1 MLRLMRKQAGSWLI
15 KILLGAI
22 VIVFVFW
29 GVGSFRSQRGDRIA
43 TVNGDSITL
52 DEYRDAFE
60 NLIDQLRRRFGNSLD
75 ENMIKNL
82 QVKKQALN
90 RLINNT
96 LLLQE
101 AKRLKF
107 RVSDTELASAIS
119 EITAFQRAGRFDKQL
134 YRNVLERLR
143 TTPEEF
149 EVVQSNAMM
158 IEKLSTL
165 VTSGVK
171 ISDQEAME
179 WFNWANASVNIDFV
193 LFEPDRYKNVN
204 PPLEET
210 KTFFERHKENYK
222 TEAMVKVRYLHFNPD
237 TYRSKVTF
245 SDEELLE
252 YYNENQEAFK
262 TPKTV
267 EARHIL
273 FTVDE
278 NATPEAVKKIQERA
292 LDILKLA
299 KEGKDFAELAKQYSE
314 GPTRDSGGYLGIF
327 RKEAMV
333 KPFADMAF
341 SLKAGEIGG
350 PVRTQFGWHIIKVE
364 KVNEAS
370 ILSFDEAKAQ
380 IKENLTEER
389 VKNLAYDDAEA
400 VSDVSFQEDDLL
412 KLAKERNLKVLT
424 TDFFSR
430 KGPEKG
436 ISNPSNF
443 ASIAFNL
450 AVGEISDIQE
460 IENGYYIIQLMEKIP
475 PKIPEFTQVSET
487 VTAALV
493 QEKQEEKA
501 KADADSFLAALKSGK
516 SMDAESKHFNLTP
529 TTTGFFKRGDSIPK
543 IGPDREIAEAAF
555 QLTDEK
561 KLGEN
566 IIKGAKG
573 YYIIRFNGRKAPEAE
588 NFNKEKGDIEKRLLA
603 QKQSRTFD
611 ALLTQIRSKSEISI
625 KDGFLE

>member
-15 KILLGAI
+15 KVLLGAI

-43 TVNGDSITL
+43 TVNGDPITL
-52 DEYRDAFE
+52 DEYRNTFD
-60 NLIDQLRRRFGNSLD
+60 NLVDQLRRRFGSNLD
-75 ENMIKNL
+75 GDMIEKL

-90 RLINNT
+90 QLINNT

-107 RVSDTELASAIS
+107 RVSDTELADAIL
-119 EITAFQRAGRFDKQL
+119 EIPGFQEAGRFDNRL

-143 TTPEEF
+143 MTPEEF
-149 EVVQSNAMM
+149 EVAQRNGMM

-165 VTSGVK
+165 ITSGVK

-193 LFEPDRYKNVN
+193 LFEPDHYKDVN
-204 PPLEET
+204 PSLEET
-210 KTFFERHKENYK
+210 KTYFESHKENYK
-222 TEAMVKVRYLHFNPD
+222 TEAMVKVRYLHFSPD
-237 TYRSKVTF
+237 EYRSKVTI

-262 TPKTV
+262 TPQTV

-273 FTVDE
+273 FRVDE

-314 GPTRDSGGYLGIF
+314 GPTRDNGGYLGSF

-341 SLKAGEIGG
+341 SMKAGEISE
-350 PVRTQFGWHIIKVE
+350 PVRTRFGWHIIKVE

-370 ILSFDEAKAQ
+370 VLSFDEAKER
-380 IKENLTEER
+380 IKKKLAGER
-389 VKNLAYDDAEA
+389 GKNLAYDEAEA
-400 VSDVSFQEDDLL
+400 VSEVSFEEDDLF
-412 KLAKERNLKVLT
+412 KIANERNLKVLT

-436 ISNPSNF
+436 ISTPSKF
-443 ASIAFNL
+443 ASFAFNL
-450 AVGEISDIQE
+450 SVGEISDIQE
-460 IENGYYIIQLMEKIP
+460 FENGYYIIELIDKIP
-475 PKIPEFTQVSET
+475 PKIPEFTQVKET
-487 VTAALV
+487 VRADLV
-493 QEKQEEKA
+493 REKKGEKA
-501 KADADSFLAALKSGK
+501 KADANSFLAALKSGK

-529 TTTGFFKRGDSIPK
+529 TSTGFFKRSDSIPK
-543 IGPDREIAEAAF
+543 IGPEREIAEIAF
-555 QLTDEK
+555 QLTNEK
-561 KLGEN
+561 KLAEN
-566 IIKGAKG
+566 VIKGVKG
-573 YYIIRFNGRKAPEAE
+573 YYIIQFSGRKIPEAE

-603 QKQSRTFD
+603 QKESRTFD
-611 ALLTQIRSKSEISI
+611 ALLTQIRSKSDISI
-625 KDGFLE
+625 QEGFLE

>member
-1 MLRLMRKQAGSWLI
+1 MLRLMREQAGSWLI
-15 KILLGAI
+15 KVLLGAI

-43 TVNGDSITL
+43 TVNGDPITL
-52 DEYRDAFE
+52 DEYRNTFD
-60 NLIDQLRRRFGNSLD
+60 NLVDQLRRRFGNNLD
-75 ENMIKNL
+75 GDMIEKL

-90 RLINNT
+90 QLINNT

-107 RVSDTELASAIS
+107 RVSDTELADAIS
-119 EITAFQRAGRFDKQL
+119 EIPGFQEAGRFDNRL

-143 TTPEEF
+143 MTPEEF
-149 EVVQSNAMM
+149 EVAQRNGMM

-165 VTSGVK
+165 ITSGVK

-193 LFEPDRYKNVN
+193 LFEPDHYKDVN
-204 PPLEET
+204 PSLEET
-210 KTFFERHKENYK
+210 KTYFESHKENYK
-222 TEAMVKVRYLHFNPD
+222 TEAMVKVRYLHFSPD
-237 TYRSKVTF
+237 EYRSKVTI

-262 TPKTV
+262 TPQTV

-273 FTVDE
+273 FRVDE

-314 GPTRDSGGYLGIF
+314 GPTRDNGGYLGSF

-341 SLKAGEIGG
+341 SMKAGEISE
-350 PVRTQFGWHIIKVE
+350 PVRTRFGWHIIKVE

-370 ILSFDEAKAQ
+370 VLSFDEAKER
-380 IKENLTEER
+380 IKKKLAGER
-389 VKNLAYDDAEA
+389 GKNLAYDEAEA
-400 VSDVSFQEDDLL
+400 VSEVSFEEDDLF
-412 KLAKERNLKVLT
+412 KIAKERNLKVLT

-436 ISNPSNF
+436 ISTPSKF
-443 ASIAFNL
+443 ASFAFNL
-450 AVGEISDIQE
+450 SVGEISDIQE
-460 IENGYYIIQLMEKIP
+460 FENGYYIIELIDKIP
-475 PKIPEFTQVSET
+475 PKIPEFTQVKET
-487 VTAALV
+487 VRADLV
-493 QEKQEEKA
+493 KEKKGEKA
-501 KADADSFLAALKSGK
+501 KADANSFLAALKSGK

-529 TTTGFFKRGDSIPK
+529 TSTGFFKRSDSIPK
-543 IGPDREIAEAAF
+543 IGPEREIAEIAF
-555 QLTDEK
+555 QLTNEK
-561 KLGEN
+561 KLAEN
-566 IIKGAKG
+566 VIKGVKG
-573 YYIIRFNGRKAPEAE
+573 YYIIQFSGRKTPEAE

-603 QKQSRTFD
+603 QKESRTFD
-611 ALLTQIRSKSEISI
+611 ALLTQIRSKSDISI
-625 KDGFLE
+625 QEGFLE

>member
-1 MLRLMRKQAGSWLI
+1 MREQAGSWLI
-15 KILLGAI
+15 KVLLGAI

-43 TVNGDSITL
+43 TVNGDPITL
-52 DEYRDAFE
+52 DEYRNTFD
-60 NLIDQLRRRFGNSLD
+60 NLVDQLRRRFGNNLD
-75 ENMIKNL
+75 GDMIEKL

-90 RLINNT
+90 QLINNT

-107 RVSDTELASAIS
+107 RVSDTELAGAIS
-119 EITAFQRAGRFDKQL
+119 EIPAFQEAGRFDNRL

-143 TTPEEF
+143 MTPEEF
-149 EVVQSNAMM
+149 EVAQRNGIM

-179 WFNWANASVNIDFV
+179 WFNWANASVNIDFA
-193 LFEPDRYKNVN
+193 LFEPDHYKDVN
-204 PPLEET
+204 PSLEET
-210 KTFFERHKENYK
+210 KTYFESHKENYK
-222 TEAMVKVRYLHFNPD
+222 TEAMVKIRYLHFSPD
-237 TYRSKVTF
+237 EYRSKVTI

-273 FTVDE
+273 FRVDE
-278 NATPEAVKKIQERA
+278 NATPEAVKKIQERE

-314 GPTRDSGGYLGIF
+314 GPTRDSGGYLGSF

-341 SLKAGEIGG
+341 SMKAGEISE
-350 PVRTQFGWHIIKVE
+350 PVRTRFGWHIIKVE
-364 KVNEAS
+364 KVNKAS
-370 ILSFDEAKAQ
+370 VLSFDEAKER
-380 IKENLTEER
+380 IKKKLAGER
-389 VKNLAYDDAEA
+389 GKNLAYDEAEA
-400 VSDVSFQEDDLL
+400 VSEVSFEENDLF
-412 KLAKERNLKVLT
+412 KIAKERNLKVLT
-424 TDFFSR
+424 TNFFSR

-436 ISNPSNF
+436 ISTPSKF
-443 ASIAFNL
+443 ASFAFNL
-450 AVGEISDIQE
+450 SVGEISDIQE
-460 IENGYYIIQLMEKIP
+460 FENGYYIIQLIDKIP
-475 PKIPEFTQVSET
+475 PKIPEFTQVKET
-487 VTAALV
+487 VRADLV
-493 QEKQEEKA
+493 REKQGEKA
-501 KADADSFLAALKSGK
+501 KTDANSFLAALKSGK

-529 TTTGFFKRGDSIPK
+529 TSTGFFKRSDSIPK
-543 IGPDREIAEAAF
+543 IGPEPEIAETAF
-555 QLTDEK
+555 QLTNEK
-561 KLGEN
+561 KLAEN
-566 IIKGAKG
+566 VIKGVKG
-573 YYIIRFNGRKAPEAE
+573 YYIIQFSGRKTPEAE

-603 QKQSRTFD
+603 QKESRTFD
-611 ALLTQIRSKSEISI
+611 ALLTQIRSKSDISI
-625 KDGFLE
+625 QEGFLE

>member
-1 MLRLMRKQAGSWLI
+1 MLRLMREQAGSWLI
-15 KILLGAI
+15 KVLLGAI

-43 TVNGDSITL
+43 TVNGDPITL
-52 DEYRDAFE
+52 DEYRNTFD
-60 NLIDQLRRRFGNSLD
+60 NLVDQLRRRFGNNLD
-75 ENMIKNL
+75 GDMIEKL

-90 RLINNT
+90 QLINNT

-107 RVSDTELASAIS
+107 RVSDTELAGAIS
-119 EITAFQRAGRFDKQL
+119 EIPAFQEAGRFDNRL

-143 TTPEEF
+143 MTPEEF
-149 EVVQSNAMM
+149 EVAQRNGIM

-179 WFNWANASVNIDFV
+179 WFNWANASVNIDFA
-193 LFEPDRYKNVN
+193 LFEPDHYKDVN
-204 PPLEET
+204 PSLEET
-210 KTFFERHKENYK
+210 KTYFESHKENYK
-222 TEAMVKVRYLHFNPD
+222 TEAMVKIRYLHFSPD
-237 TYRSKVTF
+237 EYRSKVTI

-273 FTVDE
+273 FRVDE
-278 NATPEAVKKIQERA
+278 NATPEAVKKIQERE

-314 GPTRDSGGYLGIF
+314 GPTRDSGGYLGSF

-341 SLKAGEIGG
+341 SMKAGEISE
-350 PVRTQFGWHIIKVE
+350 PVRTRFGWHIIKVE
-364 KVNEAS
+364 KVNKAS
-370 ILSFDEAKAQ
+370 VLSFDEAKER
-380 IKENLTEER
+380 IKKKLAGER
-389 VKNLAYDDAEA
+389 GKNLAYDEAEA
-400 VSDVSFQEDDLL
+400 VSEVSFEENDLF
-412 KLAKERNLKVLT
+412 KIAKERNLKVLT
-424 TDFFSR
+424 TNFFSR

-436 ISNPSNF
+436 ISTPSKF
-443 ASIAFNL
+443 ASFAFNL
-450 AVGEISDIQE
+450 SVGEISDIQE
-460 IENGYYIIQLMEKIP
+460 FENGYYIIQLIDKIP
-475 PKIPEFTQVSET
+475 PKIPEFTQVKET
-487 VTAALV
+487 VRADLV
-493 QEKQEEKA
+493 REKQGEKA
-501 KADADSFLAALKSGK
+501 KTDANSFLAALKSGK

-529 TTTGFFKRGDSIPK
+529 TSTGFFKRSDSIPK
-543 IGPDREIAEAAF
+543 IGPEPEIAETAF
-555 QLTDEK
+555 QLTNEK
-561 KLGEN
+561 KLAEN
-566 IIKGAKG
+566 VIKGVKG
-573 YYIIRFNGRKAPEAE
+573 YYIIQFSGRKTPEAE

-603 QKQSRTFD
+603 QKESRTFD
-611 ALLTQIRSKSEISI
+611 ALLTQIRSKSDISI
-625 KDGFLE
+625 QEGFLE

>member
-171 ISDQEAME
+171 ISDREAME

>member
-1 MLRLMRKQAGSWLI
+1 M
-15 KILLGAI
+15 
-22 VIVFVFW
+22 
-29 GVGSFRSQRGDRIA
+29 
-43 TVNGDSITL
+43 
-52 DEYRDAFE
+52 
-60 NLIDQLRRRFGNSLD
+60 
-75 ENMIKNL
+75 
-82 QVKKQALN
+82 
-90 RLINNT
+90 
-96 LLLQE
+96 
-101 AKRLKF
+101 
-107 RVSDTELASAIS
+107 
-119 EITAFQRAGRFDKQL
+119 
-134 YRNVLERLR
+134 
-143 TTPEEF
+143 TPEEF

-222 TEAMVKVRYLHFNPD
+222 TEAIVKVRYLHFNPD

-299 KEGKDFAELAKQYSE
+299 KGGKDFAELAKQYSE
-314 GPTRDSGGYLGIF
+314 GPTRDSGGYLGKF

-475 PKIPEFTQVSET
+475 PKIPEFTQVKET

-543 IGPDREIAEAAF
+543 IGPDREIAEAVF

-588 NFNKEKGDIEKRLLA
+588 NFNKEKGDIEKKLLA

>member
-52 DEYRDAFE
+52 DEYRDVFE

-171 ISDQEAME
+171 ISDREAME

-314 GPTRDSGGYLGIF
+314 GPTRDSGGYLGKF

-389 VKNLAYDDAEA
+389 VKNLAYDDAEE

-475 PKIPEFTQVSET
+475 PKIPEFTQVKET

-493 QEKQEEKA
+493 QEKQEAKA

-555 QLTDEK
+555 QLTAEK

>member
-1 MLRLMRKQAGSWLI
+1 MREQAGSWLI
-15 KILLGAI
+15 KVLLGAI

-43 TVNGDSITL
+43 TVNGDPITL
-52 DEYRDAFE
+52 DEYRNTFD
-60 NLIDQLRRRFGNSLD
+60 NLVDQLRRRFGNNLD
-75 ENMIKNL
+75 GDMIEKL

-90 RLINNT
+90 QLINNT

-107 RVSDTELASAIS
+107 RVSDTELADAIS
-119 EITAFQRAGRFDKQL
+119 EIPGFQEAGRFDNRL

-143 TTPEEF
+143 MTPEEF
-149 EVVQSNAMM
+149 EVAQRNGMM

-165 VTSGVK
+165 ITSGVK

-193 LFEPDRYKNVN
+193 LFEPDHYKDVN
-204 PPLEET
+204 PSLEET
-210 KTFFERHKENYK
+210 KTYFESHNENYK
-222 TEAMVKVRYLHFNPD
+222 TEAMVKVRYLHFSPD
-237 TYRSKVTF
+237 EYRSKVTI

-273 FTVDE
+273 FRVDE
-278 NATPEAVKKIQERA
+278 NATPEAVKKIQERE

-314 GPTRDSGGYLGIF
+314 GPTRDSGGYLGSF

-341 SLKAGEIGG
+341 SMKAGEISE
-350 PVRTQFGWHIIKVE
+350 PVRTRFGWHIIKVE
-364 KVNEAS
+364 KVNKAS
-370 ILSFDEAKAQ
+370 VLSFDEAKER
-380 IKENLTEER
+380 IKKKLAGER
-389 VKNLAYDDAEA
+389 GKNLAYDEAEA
-400 VSDVSFQEDDLL
+400 VSEVSFEENDLF
-412 KLAKERNLKVLT
+412 KIAKERNLKVLT
-424 TDFFSR
+424 TNFFSR

-436 ISNPSNF
+436 ISTPSKF
-443 ASIAFNL
+443 ASFAFNL
-450 AVGEISDIQE
+450 SVGEISDIQE
-460 IENGYYIIQLMEKIP
+460 FENGYYIIQLIDKIP
-475 PKIPEFTQVSET
+475 PKIPEFTQVKET
-487 VTAALV
+487 VRADLV
-493 QEKQEEKA
+493 REKQGEKA
-501 KADADSFLAALKSGK
+501 KTDANSFLAALKSGK

-529 TTTGFFKRGDSIPK
+529 TSTGFFKRSDSIPK
-543 IGPDREIAEAAF
+543 IGPEPEIAETAF
-555 QLTDEK
+555 QLTNEK
-561 KLGEN
+561 KLAEN
-566 IIKGAKG
+566 VIKGVKG
-573 YYIIRFNGRKAPEAE
+573 YYIIQFSGRKTPEAE

-603 QKQSRTFD
+603 QKESRTFD
-611 ALLTQIRSKSEISI
+611 ALLTQIRSKSDISI
-625 KDGFLE
+625 QEGFLE

>member
-15 KILLGAI
+15 KVLLGAI

-43 TVNGDSITL
+43 TVNGDPITL
-52 DEYRDAFE
+52 DEYRNTFD
-60 NLIDQLRRRFGNSLD
+60 NLVDQLRRRFGSNLD
-75 ENMIKNL
+75 GDMIEKL

-90 RLINNT
+90 QLINNT

-107 RVSDTELASAIS
+107 RVSDTELADAIL
-119 EITAFQRAGRFDKQL
+119 EIPGFQEAGRFDNRL

-143 TTPEEF
+143 MTPEEF
-149 EVVQSNAMM
+149 EVAQRNGMM

-165 VTSGVK
+165 ITSGVK

-193 LFEPDRYKNVN
+193 LFEPDHYKDVN
-204 PPLEET
+204 PSLEET
-210 KTFFERHKENYK
+210 KTYFESHKENYK
-222 TEAMVKVRYLHFNPD
+222 TEAMVKVRYLHFSPD
-237 TYRSKVTF
+237 EYRSKVTI

-262 TPKTV
+262 TPQTV

-273 FTVDE
+273 FRVDE

-314 GPTRDSGGYLGIF
+314 GPTRDNGGYLGSF

-341 SLKAGEIGG
+341 SMKAGEISE
-350 PVRTQFGWHIIKVE
+350 PVRTRFGWHIIKVE

-370 ILSFDEAKAQ
+370 VLSFDEAKER
-380 IKENLTEER
+380 IKKKLAGER
-389 VKNLAYDDAEA
+389 GKNLAYDEAEA
-400 VSDVSFQEDDLL
+400 VSEVSFEEDDLF
-412 KLAKERNLKVLT
+412 KIANERNLKVLT

-436 ISNPSNF
+436 ISTPSKF
-443 ASIAFNL
+443 ASFAFNL
-450 AVGEISDIQE
+450 SVGEISDIQE
-460 IENGYYIIQLMEKIP
+460 FENGYYIIELIDKIP
-475 PKIPEFTQVSET
+475 PKIPEFTQVKET
-487 VTAALV
+487 VRADLV
-493 QEKQEEKA
+493 REKKGEKA
-501 KADADSFLAALKSGK
+501 KADANSFLAALKSGK

-529 TTTGFFKRGDSIPK
+529 TSTGFFKRSDSIPK
-543 IGPDREIAEAAF
+543 IGPEREIAEIAF
-555 QLTDEK
+555 QLTNEK
-561 KLGEN
+561 KLAEN
-566 IIKGAKG
+566 VIKGVKG
-573 YYIIRFNGRKAPEAE
+573 YYIFQFSGRKIPEAE

-603 QKQSRTFD
+603 QKESRTFD
-611 ALLTQIRSKSEISI
+611 ALLTQIRSKSDISI
-625 KDGFLE
+625 QEGFLE

>member
-1 MLRLMRKQAGSWLI
+1 MREQAGSWLI
-15 KILLGAI
+15 KVLLGAI

-43 TVNGDSITL
+43 TVNGDPITL
-52 DEYRDAFE
+52 DEYRNTFD
-60 NLIDQLRRRFGNSLD
+60 NLVDQLRRRFGNNLD
-75 ENMIKNL
+75 GDMIEKL

-90 RLINNT
+90 QLINNT

-107 RVSDTELASAIS
+107 RVSDTELAGAIS
-119 EITAFQRAGRFDKQL
+119 EIPAFQEAGRFDNRL

-143 TTPEEF
+143 MTPEEF
-149 EVVQSNAMM
+149 EVAQRNGIM

-179 WFNWANASVNIDFV
+179 WFNWANASVNIDFA
-193 LFEPDRYKNVN
+193 LFEPDHYKDVN
-204 PPLEET
+204 PSLEET
-210 KTFFERHKENYK
+210 KTYFESHKENYK
-222 TEAMVKVRYLHFNPD
+222 TEAMVKVRYLHFSPD
-237 TYRSKVTF
+237 EYRSKVTI

-273 FTVDE
+273 FRVDE
-278 NATPEAVKKIQERA
+278 NATPEAVKKIQERE

-314 GPTRDSGGYLGIF
+314 GPTRDSGGYLGSF

-341 SLKAGEIGG
+341 SMKAGEISE
-350 PVRTQFGWHIIKVE
+350 PVRTRFGWHIIKVE
-364 KVNEAS
+364 KVNKAS
-370 ILSFDEAKAQ
+370 VLSFDEAKER
-380 IKENLTEER
+380 IKKKLAGER
-389 VKNLAYDDAEA
+389 GKNLAYDEAEA
-400 VSDVSFQEDDLL
+400 VSEVSFEENDLF
-412 KLAKERNLKVLT
+412 KIAKERNLKVLT
-424 TDFFSR
+424 TNFFSR

-436 ISNPSNF
+436 ISTPSKF
-443 ASIAFNL
+443 ASFAFNL
-450 AVGEISDIQE
+450 SVGEISDIQE
-460 IENGYYIIQLMEKIP
+460 FENGYYIIQLIDKIP
-475 PKIPEFTQVSET
+475 PKIPEFTQVKET
-487 VTAALV
+487 VRADLV
-493 QEKQEEKA
+493 REKQGEKA
-501 KADADSFLAALKSGK
+501 KTDANSFLAALKSGK

-529 TTTGFFKRGDSIPK
+529 TSTGFFKRSDSIPK
-543 IGPDREIAEAAF
+543 IGPEPEIAETAF
-555 QLTDEK
+555 QLTNEK
-561 KLGEN
+561 KLAEN
-566 IIKGAKG
+566 VIKGVKG
-573 YYIIRFNGRKAPEAE
+573 YYIIQFSGRKTPEAE

-603 QKQSRTFD
+603 QKESRTFD
-611 ALLTQIRSKSEISI
+611 ALLTQIRSKSDISI
-625 KDGFLE
+625 QEGFLE

>member
-1 MLRLMRKQAGSWLI
+1 MREQAGSWLI
-15 KILLGAI
+15 KVLLGAI

-43 TVNGDSITL
+43 TVNGDPITL
-52 DEYRDAFE
+52 DEYRNTFD
-60 NLIDQLRRRFGNSLD
+60 NLVDQLRRRFGNNLD
-75 ENMIKNL
+75 GDMIEKL

-90 RLINNT
+90 QLINNT

-107 RVSDTELASAIS
+107 RVSDTELAGAIS
-119 EITAFQRAGRFDKQL
+119 EIPAFQEAGRFDNRL

-143 TTPEEF
+143 MTPEEF
-149 EVVQSNAMM
+149 EVAQRNGIM

-179 WFNWANASVNIDFV
+179 WFNWANASVNIDFA
-193 LFEPDRYKNVN
+193 LFEPDHYKDVN
-204 PPLEET
+204 PSLEET
-210 KTFFERHKENYK
+210 KTYFESHKENYK
-222 TEAMVKVRYLHFNPD
+222 TEAMVKVRYLHFSPD
-237 TYRSKVTF
+237 EYRSKVTI

-273 FTVDE
+273 FRVDE
-278 NATPEAVKKIQERA
+278 NATPEAVKKIQERE

-314 GPTRDSGGYLGIF
+314 GPTRDSGGYLGSF

-341 SLKAGEIGG
+341 SMKAGEISE
-350 PVRTQFGWHIIKVE
+350 PVRTRFGWHIIKVE
-364 KVNEAS
+364 KVNKAS
-370 ILSFDEAKAQ
+370 VLSFDEAKER
-380 IKENLTEER
+380 IKKKLAGER
-389 VKNLAYDDAEA
+389 GKNLAYNEAEA
-400 VSDVSFQEDDLL
+400 VSEISFEDDDLF
-412 KLAKERNLKVLT
+412 KIAKERNLKVLT
-424 TDFFSR
+424 TNFFSR

-436 ISNPSNF
+436 ISTPSKF
-443 ASIAFNL
+443 ASFAFNL
-450 AVGEISDIQE
+450 SVGEISDIQE
-460 IENGYYIIQLMEKIP
+460 FENGYYIIQLIDKIP
-475 PKIPEFTQVSET
+475 PKIPEFTQVKET
-487 VTAALV
+487 VRADLV
-493 QEKQEEKA
+493 REKQGEKA
-501 KADADSFLAALKSGK
+501 KTDANSFLAALKSGK

-529 TTTGFFKRGDSIPK
+529 TSTGFFKRSDSIPK
-543 IGPDREIAEAAF
+543 IGPEPEIAETAF
-555 QLTDEK
+555 QLTNEK
-561 KLGEN
+561 KLAEN
-566 IIKGAKG
+566 VIKGVKG
-573 YYIIRFNGRKAPEAE
+573 YYIIQFSGRKTPEAE

-603 QKQSRTFD
+603 QKESRTFD
-611 ALLTQIRSKSEISI
+611 ALLTQIRSKSDISI
-625 KDGFLE
+625 QEGFLE

>member
-171 ISDQEAME
+171 ISDREAME

-475 PKIPEFTQVSET
+475 PKIPEFTQVKET

>member
-90 RLINNT
+90 QLINNT

-171 ISDQEAME
+171 ISDREAME

-314 GPTRDSGGYLGIF
+314 GPTRDSGGYLGKF

-436 ISNPSNF
+436 ISTPSKF

-450 AVGEISDIQE
+450 SVGEISDIQE
-460 IENGYYIIQLMEKIP
+460 FENGY
-475 PKIPEFTQVSET
+475 
-487 VTAALV
+487 
-493 QEKQEEKA
+493 
-501 KADADSFLAALKSGK
+501 
-516 SMDAESKHFNLTP
+516 
-529 TTTGFFKRGDSIPK
+529 
-543 IGPDREIAEAAF
+543 
-555 QLTDEK
+555 
-561 KLGEN
+561 
-566 IIKGAKG
+566 
-573 YYIIRFNGRKAPEAE
+573 
-588 NFNKEKGDIEKRLLA
+588 
-603 QKQSRTFD
+603 
-611 ALLTQIRSKSEISI
+611 
-625 KDGFLE
+625 